1 MDVQSKHS
9 RAARRAASPSLDVD
23 KSLTTLPRAEDTV
36 IQRESILSDRANAG
50 VSKRKSKTKALSK
63 AQRARQQKGIERA
76 ENIMDQLET
85 KVEKSLKRGKTVKA
99 RRGISLT
106 DNAGCQAEWED
117 LNRKSG
123 ATMFQNLNDEAD
135 NDDDDAMADVSAAP
149 KKTKSQPQP
158 TYVAQNPAVD
168 QHADIDV
175 DDDIS

>member
-1 MDVQSKHS
+1 MAKARVQSKHS

-50 VSKRKSKTKALSK
+50 VSKKKSKTKGLTK

-99 RRGISLT
+99 RR
-106 DNAGCQAEWED
+106 AEWED

-135 NDDDDAMADVSAAP
+135 NDDDDAMADVSTAP
-149 KKTKSQPQP
+149 KKTKPQPQP
-158 TYVAQNPAVD
+158 THVAQNPVAD